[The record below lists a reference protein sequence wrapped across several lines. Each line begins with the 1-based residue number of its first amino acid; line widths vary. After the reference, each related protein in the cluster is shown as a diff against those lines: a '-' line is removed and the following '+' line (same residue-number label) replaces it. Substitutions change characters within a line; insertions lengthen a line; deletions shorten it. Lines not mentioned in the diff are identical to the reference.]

1 MEVLMWTVNEVSK
14 MSGVSV
20 RALHY
25 YDEIG
30 LLTPAQRTEAGYRL
44 YNEGKMAELKEIML
58 FRELDFGL
66 SEIAKLIKARNRD
79 KSLMLRRQ
87 AELLRLKRERID
99 KLIALVETTVEK
111 GEWDMDFSAFDETSL
126 KEYARCAKERWGDTE
141 AYREFED
148 KELDTDAQYKAGDEL
163 MQLFARLGA
172 YRGCDP
178 ASPEVQ
184 ARVRDIQAFITERYY
199 TCTNEM
205 FLSLGQMYTD
215 GDSTGNIDA
224 AGGEGTAE
232 LAGKA
237 IAILCGKE

>member
-1 MEVLMWTVNEVSK
+1 MWTVNEVSK

-126 KEYARCAKERWGDTE
+126 KEYARCAKEECREGYSAHRAQIE
-141 AYREFED
+141 A
-148 KELDTDAQYKAGDEL
+148 A
-163 MQLFARLGA
+163 
-172 YRGCDP
+172 
-178 ASPEVQ
+178 
-184 ARVRDIQAFITERYY
+184 
-199 TCTNEM
+199 
-205 FLSLGQMYTD
+205 
-215 GDSTGNIDA
+215 
-224 AGGEGTAE
+224 
-232 LAGKA
+232 
-237 IAILCGKE
+237 